1 MLRAATEPA
10 FCPFFVVTLADA
22 LYIRSTRKRVDR
34 MAENI
39 IIGFLIGTSISAIL
53 IVGVLLYQWWI
64 IPG

>member
-1 MLRAATEPA
+1 LRLSLP

>member
-1 MLRAATEPA
+1 
-10 FCPFFVVTLADA
+10 
-22 LYIRSTRKRVDR
+22 

-39 IIGFLIGTSISAIL
+39 IIGIFIGTSISVIL

>member
-1 MLRAATEPA
+1 MIET
-10 FCPFFVVTLADA
+10 
-22 LYIRSTRKRVDR
+22 
-34 MAENI
+34 I